1 MQISDETLMAL
12 ADDELDPQT
21 ARQLRDAIAADPEL
35 AARHRRFVLTRQ
47 ALAGTKLPTQAKSA
61 ISAT

>member
-21 ARQLRDAIAADPEL
+21 ARQLRDAIAAGN
-35 AARHRRFVLTRQ
+35 
-47 ALAGTKLPTQAKSA
+47 LAGFVAAFHAQRAEGDIDPL
-61 ISAT
+61 